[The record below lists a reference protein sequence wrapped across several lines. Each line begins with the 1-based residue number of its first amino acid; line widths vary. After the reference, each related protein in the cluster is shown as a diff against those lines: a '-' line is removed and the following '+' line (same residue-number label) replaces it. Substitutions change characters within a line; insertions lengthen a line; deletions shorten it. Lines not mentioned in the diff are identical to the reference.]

1 MAVVGVQIVL
11 RLVWVETL
19 LELDQLQAYS
29 GEHFLD
35 LTRVDLLLRERQS
48 VTHWTADKWGHTPQE
63 GSGLM
68 MVVAAHLSFTGEHG
82 CDEPHGKASRPHTIS
97 HPVDF
102 AQFLS
107 AILACPAKTVKVL
120 LHLLFSKGL
129 DRHHFD
135 YTTEVVAACAV
146 RVWLGTARCL
156 KLLVALASLPSLVGD
171 F

>member
-35 LTRVDLLLRERQS
+35 LMRVDLLLRERQS

-68 MVVAAHLSFTGEHG
+68 MVMAAHLSFTGEHG
-82 CDEPHGKASRPHTIS
+82 EAS
-97 HPVDF
+97 VDF

-135 YTTEVVAACAV
+135 YSTEVVAACT
-146 RVWLGTARCL
+146 VWLGTARCL
-156 KLLVALASLPSLVGD
+156 NLLVALASLPSLVGD

>member
-1 MAVVGVQIVL
+1 M
-11 RLVWVETL
+11 
-19 LELDQLQAYS
+19 
-29 GEHFLD
+29 
-35 LTRVDLLLRERQS
+35 DLLLQEQQS
-48 VTHWTADKWGHTPQE
+48 ITHWTADKWGHTPQE

-82 CDEPHGKASRPHTIS
+82 CDEPHGEVSRPHTIS

-107 AILACPAKTVKVL
+107 AILACPAETVL

-135 YTTEVVAACAV
+135 YSTEVVAACAV
-146 RVWLGTARCL
+146 RAWLGEVNCAPLSVTSCSGIPRRAKWAFNFIITHTDEGDLKCSSSK
-156 KLLVALASLPSLVGD
+156 KLL
-171 F
+171 